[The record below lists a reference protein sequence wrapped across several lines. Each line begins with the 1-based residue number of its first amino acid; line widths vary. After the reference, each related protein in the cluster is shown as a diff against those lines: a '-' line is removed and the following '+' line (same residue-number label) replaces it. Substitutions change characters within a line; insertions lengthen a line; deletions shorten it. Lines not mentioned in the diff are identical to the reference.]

1 MLIEMQEDL
10 MTMMKR
16 LYSMAHHPS
25 ATADQSNL
33 YQSIAS
39 DLVDAHDKIV
49 SYTLLESVWCETTK
63 H

>member
-1 MLIEMQEDL
+1 MLNEMQEDL
-10 MTMMKR
+10 MNMMNI

-25 ATADQSNL
+25 ATADQSDF

-49 SYTLLESVWCETTK
+49 SYTLLESV
-63 H
+63 